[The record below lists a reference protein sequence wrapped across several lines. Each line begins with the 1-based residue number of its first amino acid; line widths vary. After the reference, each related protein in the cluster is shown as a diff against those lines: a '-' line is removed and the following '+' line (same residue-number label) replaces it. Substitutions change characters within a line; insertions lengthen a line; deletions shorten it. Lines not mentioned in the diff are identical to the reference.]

1 MVRKMV
7 RTMFT
12 ISPQLPTFLAPN
24 LTSLPSNMKLPD
36 APPASKTFK
45 NAIGSDVPEEFALAA
60 RKNPGAI
67 EEMAET
73 KSELQSLKTEALA
86 RAYTIIVDRSG
97 SMDTPDGFGKT
108 RWDSARKAV
117 EKLVDTVFKYDT
129 DGSVPLYLFDDQV
142 EFVGECTSSSQVKGV
157 FESYAPRGTTDL
169 AKCLEVAMKKYLP
182 KNRDNN
188 EVVPGSTFLILLD
201 GSTDDNDAVKKVL
214 HYYADPA
221 NGFIKSHTDVAL
233 SFIQIGDNGPATKFL
248 QELDEGSP
256 EYPDVV
262 DTKKDNVLFEK
273 GGVEKILHDAI
284 FD

>member
-1 MVRKMV
+1 
-7 RTMFT
+7 
-12 ISPQLPTFLAPN
+12 
-24 LTSLPSNMKLPD
+24 MKLPD
-36 APPASKTFK
+36 APAPSKEFK
-45 NAIGSDVPEEFALAA
+45 NAIGSDIPEEFALAA
-60 RKNPGAI
+60 RKNPDAI
-67 EEMAET
+67 KEMAESP
-73 KSELQSLKTEALA
+73 SELAGLKTEALA

-97 SMDTPDGFGKT
+97 SMDSPDGFGKT

-117 EKLVDTVFKYDT
+117 EKLVDTVFRYDT

-157 FESYAPRGTTDL
+157 FESYSPRGTTKL
-169 AKCLEVAMKKYLP
+169 AECLEVAMKKYLP
-182 KNRDNN
+182 KNRDNS

-248 QELDEGSP
+248 EELDEGSP

-273 GGVEKILHDAI
+273 GGVERILHDAI